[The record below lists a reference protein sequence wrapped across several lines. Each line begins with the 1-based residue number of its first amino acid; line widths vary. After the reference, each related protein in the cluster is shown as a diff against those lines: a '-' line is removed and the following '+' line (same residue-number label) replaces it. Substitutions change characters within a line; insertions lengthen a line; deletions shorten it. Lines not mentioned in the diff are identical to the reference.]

1 MPQDSNDPAHKAR
14 IRELNDQLRQVPF
27 DTRLGQVVLTTAV
40 ADFLRS
46 APELLP
52 KEWLARRLFL
62 LRALAAFDAFDETND
77 PTEEH
82 HFGLF
87 EVWDRTFF
95 FKIDY
100 YDTAGRKGSPD
111 PANPAVTRRVLTIGF
126 PEDY

>member
-1 MPQDSNDPAHKAR
+1 MTRNPQDPAHKAR
-14 IRELNDQLRQVPF
+14 IRELNDQLRQAPF

-62 LRALAAFDAFDETND
+62 LRALAEFDAFDENND
-77 PTEEH
+77 PHQEH
-82 HFGLF
+82 DFGFF
-87 EVWDRTFF
+87 EVWQRTFF

-100 YDTAGRKGSPD
+100 YDTAGRKGSSD